1 MEGFYYELKH
11 VCKQSGARYGILH
24 FEPTKPPKTDKK
36 TEKLYR
42 KSLKLSVSRIEHPTK
57 LDKTLQEPTM
67 KTDNVNTFSDKGS
80 EGSTPVNKRSER
92 SMHGFRRQ

>member
-1 MEGFYYELKH
+1 MFRTYNFLS
-11 VCKQSGARYGILH
+11 V
-24 FEPTKPPKTDKK
+24 KPPKTDKK
-36 TEKLYR
+36 AEKFYK

-92 SMHGFRRQ
+92 SAHGFRRQ

>member
-1 MEGFYYELKH
+1 MFRTYNFLSE
-11 VCKQSGARYGILH
+11 
-24 FEPTKPPKTDKK
+24 KPPKTDKK
-36 TEKLYR
+36 AEKFYK

-67 KTDNVNTFSDKGS
+67 KTDNVNTFTDKGS

-92 SMHGFRRQ
+92 SVHGFRRQ